1 MEKNEKKL
9 LELPKTNSFVRWLLV
24 SSLLLVCVTLIVSWL
39 LWFNLNHA
47 RDTLEKFLTFL
58 QNDLFVLG
66 FWGFSAIIFTF
77 AGLALSFSLPLIF
90 IKHKNTTNNIFSF
103 LNLILTMGIIGFGL
117 FVNLYIIK
125 KPALIG
131 DISFFAKENLIV
143 VIPFYLI
150 MLFSLV
156 GIIASLVNL
165 IFVSNKVKVKE
176 EKTVTKAKELVKPVQ
191 IATNTNLKVQPKV
204 ENKIESPINNL
215 TPKTLATIR
224 VIVPTSSIK
233 DTKEITDN
241 IKVYQNNENVN
252 LDFNISE

>member
-9 LELPKTNSFVRWLLV
+9 IELPKTNAFIRWLLI

-47 RDTLEKFLTFL
+47 RDTLEKFLSFL

-103 LNLILTMGIIGFGL
+103 LNLILTMGIFGFGL
-117 FVNLYIIK
+117 FANLYIIK
-125 KPALIG
+125 KHVLIG

-150 MLFSLV
+150 MLFSLI

-165 IFVSNKVKVKE
+165 IFVSNKVKIKE
-176 EKTVTKAKELVKPVQ
+176 EKKVAKKLIKPVQ
-191 IATNTNLKVQPKV
+191 IAANTNLKSQPIV
-204 ENKIESPINNL
+204 ENKIVSPSTNNL
-215 TPKTLATIR
+215 VPKTLATIR
-224 VIVPTSSIK
+224 VIVPASSIK
-233 DTKEITDN
+233 NTKEITDN
-241 IKVYQNNENVN
+241 IKIYQNEENVN